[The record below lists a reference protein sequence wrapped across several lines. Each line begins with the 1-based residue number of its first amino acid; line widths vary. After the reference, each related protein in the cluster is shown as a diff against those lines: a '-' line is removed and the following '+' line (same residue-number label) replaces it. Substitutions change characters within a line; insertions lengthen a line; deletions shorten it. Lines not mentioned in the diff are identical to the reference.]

1 MGQMGHGSIVN
12 GSRGSWVKLS
22 DPSSTLVHWRFLFSI
37 LQAIIETSQFAYN
50 DGNTKSAACAS
61 PCRPEVTSQTNF
73 STQIYILLMMIRGH
87 FMLSVR
93 LLPKWSSYWRLKM
106 GQQIKMVELVCLNL
120 VSPSLFLA
128 VGIDDAVELFILK
141 SE

>member
-1 MGQMGHGSIVN
+1 MFTVAFYS
-12 GSRGSWVKLS
+12 
-22 DPSSTLVHWRFLFSI
+22 SI
-37 LQAIIETSQFAYN
+37 LQAIIETCQFVYN
-50 DGNTKSAACAS
+50 DRNTKSGACAS

-73 STQIYILLMMIRGH
+73 STQIYITIRGH
-87 FMLSVR
+87 FMLSVA
-93 LLPKWSSYWRLKM
+93 KVVELKM